1 MKRLALSLLIVA
13 CMFCWT
19 ACRHVDKN
27 HLEIYSGDRTE
38 QVFSTMDSDLQMRFM
53 ALVNEYEAFD
63 GVVDADHP
71 DYLVSVGPVNAE
83 NGTAEYR
90 VWMVEEKLVF
100 APPRSRRFRPRG
112 LFPNIRRKSLQRCGN
127 QGLNK
132 SVFYGK

>member
-38 QVFSTMDSDLQMRFM
+38 QVFSTTDSDLQVRFM

-63 GVVDADHP
+63 GDVDADHP

-90 VWMVEEKLVF
+90 VWMVEGKLVVETP
-100 APPRSRRFRPRG
+100 A
-112 LFPNIRRKSLQRCGN
+112 FPNIPSQMIVSKHPAEEFTALWESGTQ
-127 QGLNK
+127 
-132 SVFYGK
+132 